1 MQVAGSTGIMVTRRP
16 VRDCQKQPMVDITL
30 DATGLRCPMP
40 LLKAKLQLGSMT
52 PGQQL
57 EVLATDAGSAR
68 DIPAWLAHTAHE
80 LVSSDEEQ
88 GRFRFIIRVGN
99 QE

>member
-1 MQVAGSTGIMVTRRP
+1 MQVADSMGIIVARSP
-16 VRDCQKQPMVDITL
+16 ARDCQKQPMADNTL

-40 LLKAKLQLGSMT
+40 LLKAKLQLGTMT
-52 PGQQL
+52 AGQEL

-80 LVSSDEEQ
+80 LVASDEQQ
-88 GRFRFIIRVGN
+88 GRFRFVIRVGK